1 MRRFLARS
9 VMIETV
15 LPNFLLLCIF
25 WLQELQVGFSIPE
38 ILFVIF
44 LADVSGELVE

>member
-15 LPNFLLLCIF
+15 LPNFLPLCIF
-25 WLQELQVGFSIPE
+25 WLQELQVGLSLPAKYD
-38 ILFVIF
+38 F
-44 LADVSGELVE
+44 LQADVSGELVE